1 MYQGPVMTDIQ
12 RSLAE
17 QQFRHGW
24 KEASDYHSHP
34 NTDLKLKLREIST
47 TLALFV
53 SGATMKPCPQLYPSL
68 NLHLSL
74 RHSFSQ
80 LRSAVCHPSLS
91 RSLHMFSIS
100 PYTDCTHIRP
110 YLLLIHI
117 CQHISE
123 PIKSTSSLMNICS
136 ARRQICEF
144 IKALNVY
151 TPL

>member
-1 MYQGPVMTDIQ
+1 MGPVMTDIQ

-74 RHSFSQ
+74 PVTLFFSTQ
-80 LRSAVCHPSLS
+80 IRCLPSVPLS
-91 RSLHMFSIS
+91 FSIS
-100 PYTDCTHIRP
+100 SYTDYTHIRP
-110 YLLLIHI
+110 YPLLIHI

-123 PIKSTSSLMNICS
+123 PIKSTSSLMNVCS
-136 ARRQICEF
+136 ARKQICEF

>member
-47 TLALFV
+47 TLELFV

-74 RHSFSQ
+74 PVTLFLNSDP
-80 LRSAVCHPSLS
+80 LSAIHPSLVLSICSPSHPTLIALTYGLICYLSTFANTSVNRS
-91 RSLHMFSIS
+91 RAQA
-100 PYTDCTHIRP
+100 
-110 YLLLIHI
+110 LLWTYA
-117 CQHISE
+117 QHVGRSV
-123 PIKSTSSLMNICS
+123 SSL
-136 ARRQICEF
+136 
-144 IKALNVY
+144 KL
-151 TPL
+151 